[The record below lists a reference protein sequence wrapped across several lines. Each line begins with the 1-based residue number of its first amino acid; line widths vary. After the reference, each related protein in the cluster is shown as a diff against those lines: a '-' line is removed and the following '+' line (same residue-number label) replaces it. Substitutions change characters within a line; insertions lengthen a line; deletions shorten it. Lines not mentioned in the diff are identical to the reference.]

1 MRMNTHIYAGFFQ
14 AQNGLLLFSCCLHIW
29 VCDILLNNA
38 VSSLW
43 SFLWFYGQQ
52 PHICVKVFCRFYII
66 ILFLYILLLRGKTF
80 WRFFIVFRHRLL
92 FHSFSVLSLYL
103 TILLSY
109 LTMTDKSF
117 KHKTARDEPVLCLHR
132 RHSICLFVISENTWF
147 GSFSVV
153 GSLKMPKITQCDRGK
168 NAIFAPT
175 RWFSGIY

>member
-1 MRMNTHIYAGFFQ
+1 MYKDLVMSQNSYKVIFALQTLQVLTFLHGTISSCGWIHTYMQGFSKHKMGF
-14 AQNGLLLFSCCLHIW
+14 CCSHAVFTW
-29 VCDILLNNA
+29 VCDIWLNNA

-52 PHICVKVFCRFYII
+52 PRICVKVFCRFYII

-117 KHKTARDEPVLCLHR
+117 KHKTAPELKRW
-132 RHSICLFVISENTWF
+132 T
-147 GSFSVV
+147 SVV
-153 GSLKMPKITQCDRGK
+153 SPQKTQYLSVC
-168 NAIFAPT
+168 
-175 RWFSGIY
+175 Y